1 MEKDSYLL
9 PWTNRELYSQPDP
22 ETRAKIGD
30 HSPITRFVKTLM
42 SLLASGA
49 ARPHLKHLTELFR
62 LFFRLLTLT
71 LYLSRNSNI
80 ARPRRLTKVAT
91 SVIFEMKKLL

>member
-1 MEKDSYLL
+1 MYFSITSFSSRPMEKDSYLL
-9 PWTNRELYSQPDP
+9 PWTIREPDSQPDP
-22 ETRAKIGD
+22 EIRNKIGD

-62 LFFRLLTLT
+62 FGFK
-71 LYLSRNSNI
+71 
-80 ARPRRLTKVAT
+80 P
-91 SVIFEMKKLL
+91 